1 MSAAELEQSATWP
14 SRSPPRQTHVCLPRR
29 AERRVSLRQRSAG
42 AAHVFDYAS
51 DTLAD
56 EILECTHGNPVD
68 RIVEVEFGKNAETNA
83 RVIAERGTIAAFGS
97 ALDMTPM
104 LPFYPLMFKSVT
116 IKLLLIYLLS
126 PEQRERTIKDLTALL
141 LQEALEFRISDKF
154 DLADCAMAHDAI
166 AAGGRA
172 GSVILTI

>member
-1 MSAAELEQSATWP
+1 M
-14 SRSPPRQTHVCLPRR
+14 HVCLPRH
-29 AERRVSLRQRSAG
+29 AERRASRAAESAG

-83 RVIAERGTIAAFGS
+83 RVIAESGTIAAFGS
-97 ALDMTPM
+97 ALDMTPT
-104 LPFYPLMFKSVT
+104 LPF
-116 IKLLLIYLLS
+116 LS
-126 PEQRERTIKDLTALL
+126 ADVQSRDDQAPADLPPAAGTARTDIKDLTALL